1 MVSKDS
7 IEEGYMRKKNKK
19 KIQANAVYGL
29 HMSEYQT
36 KLKLLFYEL
45 RLADVQAAGG
55 CRSRAKTPG
64 KVA

>member
-1 MVSKDS
+1 
-7 IEEGYMRKKNKK
+7 
-19 KIQANAVYGL
+19 
-29 HMSEYQT
+29 MSEYQT